1 VAPAQLSSDE
11 ARKKADD
18 VLAAYVAA
26 LGGRAA
32 LEKITSRSAKG
43 SFEVTGIA
51 MSGPVEMYAKAP
63 NLMLLVLHM
72 PGQEIFKD
80 GFDGSVGWEQN
91 PDDGVTDKTG
101 LELGSATRD
110 ADFYQPL
117 KLRLQYPNLVFK
129 GTGKVSLGK
138 GGTGKVEEAKLE
150 KTLGEIMN
158 LSPRGIREHLGLNK
172 PIYARTSA
180 FGHFGRAPD
189 KDGGFSWEKTDLVD
203 QLKAQ
208 F

>member
-1 VAPAQLSSDE
+1 MVTPAELGSDE
-11 ARKKADD
+11 ARKKEED
-18 VLAAYVAA
+18 VLDAYVGAM
-26 LGGRAA
+26 GGAAA

-63 NLMLLVLHM
+63 NLMLTILRM
-72 PGQEIFKD
+72 PGQETFKD

-117 KLRLQYPNLVFK
+117 KLRQQYPNLLFK

-138 GGTGKVEEAKLE
+138 GGTGKVEEREALVLE
-150 KTLGEIMN
+150 A
-158 LSPRGIREHLGLNK
+158 PRNGGPHLFYFDTGTGL
-172 PIYARTSA
+172 
-180 FGHFGRAPD
+180 
-189 KDGGFSWEKTDLVD
+189 L
-203 QLKAQ
+203 L
-208 F
+208 